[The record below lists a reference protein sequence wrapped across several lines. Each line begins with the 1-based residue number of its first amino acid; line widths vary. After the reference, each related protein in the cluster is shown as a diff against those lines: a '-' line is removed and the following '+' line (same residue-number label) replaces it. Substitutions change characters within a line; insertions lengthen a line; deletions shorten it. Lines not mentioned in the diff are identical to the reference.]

1 MFNFERISLDLSFPS
16 ILFFLFLILLVGYAI
31 YSYRYTIP
39 EIPNGKKFFL
49 IFLRSLALIILL
61 FVFFEPVLTLAKKK
75 VLEPVNLIFVDN
87 SRSIQIKDGTD
98 RERTEKDFVAGL
110 KQSDLS
116 GNSMLYTF
124 GSNVKSLNYDSL
136 QSLDFSEGS
145 TNFAD
150 IFSQAA
156 KVSQNISS
164 IVIVSDGVINDG
176 SDPLRTAIK
185 MNIPVYAVGIG
196 DSTTRNDVAVKN
208 VLYNQMIY
216 AGTPTSIVAAITN
229 TGFANKNI
237 TLSLYENDAFIQQK
251 NVSLSPD
258 GIQNVE
264 FAYTPKT
271 GGEKKLAVVASNT
284 QGEFTFANNRKV
296 FYINV
301 LSNKVKVLV
310 LAGSPSTDV
319 SFVKNTL
326 RSDDN
331 FSVSSITQVAAGK
344 IVERGIDEQR
354 LIDSANVFFLIGFPS
369 RETSQQLFQ
378 SVTKEITEKDKP
390 YFISLSSGVDF
401 SKLKALQSELPF
413 AIGNVSNDYLEI
425 QPDISGSEQDNPLL
439 QNNASNP
446 IAAWNNLPPV
456 NQPNVD
462 LKAKPESDVI
472 SKVKINNV
480 PMNRPLILTR
490 TLGGKKSIAVL
501 AKDIWRWKLETAPQ
515 NLDLFDRFIVSSV
528 KWLNTKED
536 HKQVTIKTSK
546 KLYSPGEQVDFNAQ
560 VYDQTFNPV
569 SDADVSVKIKSGSE
583 NYEVNLNSIGNGLY
597 EGTFQTN
604 KPGDYAFT
612 GDVIQNN
619 NKLGSDNGK
628 FNIGEVD
635 VEMLNP
641 QMDYNYLSLLSN
653 QTGGKFFYNSNY
665 KQLYSILKELN
676 NKSSK
681 DKIEVSDINLWSNEW
696 LLVVAIVIFGLE
708 WFFRK
713 RAGML

>member
-1 MFNFERISLDLSFPS
+1 MFNFERINLDLSFPS

-39 EIPNGKKFFL
+39 EISGGKKIFL
-49 IFLRSLALIILL
+49 IILRSLALALLL

-75 VLEPVNLIFVDN
+75 VLEPVNLIFLDN
-87 SRSIQIKDGTD
+87 SRSIRINDGTN
-98 RERTEKDFVAGL
+98 REQTEKDFVAGL
-110 KQSDLS
+110 KQNNLS
-116 GNSMLYTF
+116 GNSMLFTF
-124 GSNVKSLNYDSL
+124 GSNVKGINYDSL
-136 QSLDFSEGS
+136 QDLNFSEGS
-145 TNFAD
+145 TNFAN
-150 IFSQAA
+150 IFSKAA
-156 KVSQNISS
+156 KINQNISS
-164 IVIVSDGVINDG
+164 VVIVSDGDINDG
-176 SDPLRTAIK
+176 SDPLHTAVK
-185 MNIPVYAVGIG
+185 MNIPVYTVGIG
-196 DSTTRNDVAVKN
+196 DSTARNDVAVKN
-208 VLYNQMIY
+208 VLFNQMIY
-216 AGTPTSIVAAITN
+216 AATPTSIVAAITN

-237 TLSLYENDAFIQQK
+237 TVTLYENDAFVQQK
-251 NVSLSPD
+251 NITLSPD
-258 GIQNVE
+258 GIQNVG
-264 FAYTPKT
+264 FTYTPKT

-284 QGEFTFANNRKV
+284 PGEFTFANNRKV

-310 LAGSPSTDV
+310 LAGSPSSDV

-331 FSVSSITQVAAGK
+331 FSVSSITQVASGK
-344 IVERGIDEQR
+344 YVERSEDQQR

-369 RETSQQLFQ
+369 KETSPQLFQ
-378 SVTKEITEKDKP
+378 SVIKEITEKDKP

-401 SKLKALQSELPF
+401 SKLKLLQSELPF
-413 AIGNVSNDYLEI
+413 IIGNISNDYLEI
-425 QPDISGSEQDNPLL
+425 QPDISASQQENPLL
-439 QNNASNP
+439 QNNAANP
-446 IAAWNNLPPV
+446 IAAWNNLPPIY
-456 NQPNVD
+456 QPNVEMT
-462 LKAKPESDVI
+462 AKPESEII

-480 PMNRPLILTR
+480 PINRPLILTR
-490 TLGGKKSIAVL
+490 TLGSKKSIAVL

-515 NLDLFDRFIVSSV
+515 NLDLFDRFIIGSV

-569 SDADVSVKIKSGSE
+569 SDADVNVKIKSGSD
-583 NYEVNLNSIGNGLY
+583 NYEVNLNPLGNGLY

-604 KPGDYAFT
+604 KPGDYTFA
-612 GDVIQNN
+612 GDATVNN
-619 NKLGSDNGK
+619 TKLGTDNGK

-635 VEMLNP
+635 IEMLNP
-641 QMDYNYLSLLSN
+641 RMNYNYLSLLSN

-665 KQLYSILKELN
+665 KQLYPILKELN
-676 NKSSK
+676 KKSSK

-696 LLVVAIVIFGLE
+696 LLAIAILLFGLE

-713 RAGML
+713 RSGML